1 MNTETKQQKEKQK
14 KIKTNS
20 RKKQKNRKKIFVG
33 SEDTNK
39 MCRKKIPSQK
49 TMPRRRTRLYK
60 KLEPYNTNAMFWY

>member
-39 MCRKKIPSQK
+39 MCRKKNSIA
-49 TMPRRRTRLYK
+49 
-60 KLEPYNTNAMFWY
+60 ENNAQEKD